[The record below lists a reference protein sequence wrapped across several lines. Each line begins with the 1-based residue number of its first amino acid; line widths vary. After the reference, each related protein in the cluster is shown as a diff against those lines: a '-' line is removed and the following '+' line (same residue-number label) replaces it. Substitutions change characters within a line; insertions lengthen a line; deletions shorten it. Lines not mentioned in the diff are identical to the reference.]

1 METQNLISIAQFCE
15 HYTIPATF
23 IDELKEYELIEIIVS
38 ENNDYIKITHITEVE
53 KMIRLHYD
61 LNINLEGV
69 DVIHNLL
76 NQVDSL
82 KKEITNLQNKL
93 DFYEHFKN

>member
-1 METQNLISIAQFCE
+1 METQKLISIQQFCE
-15 HYTIPATF
+15 HYKISTAF
-23 IDELKEYELIEIIVS
+23 INDLKEYELIEIIVTD
-38 ENNDYIKITHITEVE
+38 NQDYIKITHITQVE

-69 DVIHNLL
+69 DVIYNLL

-82 KKEITNLQNKL
+82 KKEITELQNKL
-93 DFYEHFKN
+93 NFYENT

>member
-38 ENNDYIKITHITEVE
+38 ENNDYIKITEITEVE

-69 DVIHNLL
+69 DVIYNLL

-82 KKEITNLQNKL
+82 KKELTDLQNKL
-93 DFYEHFKN
+93 SFYEHFK

>member
-1 METQNLISIAQFCE
+1 METQNLISIQQFCE
-15 HYTIPATF
+15 HYSISTAF
-23 IDELKEYELIEIIVS
+23 INELKEYELIEITVTDN
-38 ENNDYIKITHITEVE
+38 EDYIKITHITEVE

-69 DVIHNLL
+69 DVVYNLL

-82 KKEITNLQNKL
+82 KKEITDLQNKL
-93 DFYEHFKN
+93 TFYENK

>member
-1 METQNLISIAQFCE
+1 METQNLISIHRFCE
-15 HYTIPATF
+15 HYSIPATF
-23 IDELKEYELIEIIVS
+23 INDLKEYELIEIIVTES
-38 ENNDYIKITHITEVE
+38 ENFIKTTQINDVE

-69 DVIHNLL
+69 DAIYNLL

-82 KKEITNLQNKL
+82 KKEITTLQNKL
-93 DFYEHFKN
+93 RFYEHFKK